1 MSRRRVLGQP
11 AIPGLQRTETVYCAV
26 PPLRPITL
34 GVTAGLHVL
43 AKTHHEQ
50 LRGQL
55 KHLREADSEIEALIL
70 LRTSRLDYFWDKP
83 QRLVD
88 PDAEAWFKGEYTKVS
103 EILAPTLRGALF
115 TASFGVFEHYLT
127 ELCSSCRG
135 LRGELVTVQSTRDG
149 VESAKAYFERL
160 LEAQLT
166 RNSRQLWTLITQYRL
181 LRNVV
186 VHAQGRLEK
195 FRMAAEISEL
205 QRRVRTFSIDPI
217 QGIALGSRFNVG
229 FIVTVARFAFV
240 LTRTIKRLPQ

>member
-1 MSRRRVLGQP
+1 MAL
-11 AIPGLQRTETVYCAV
+11 C
-26 PPLRPITL
+26 
-34 GVTAGLHVL
+34 VTAGMHVL
-43 AKTHHEQ
+43 AKTHHER

-55 KHLREADSEIEALIL
+55 KHLREADSEIEALIG
-70 LRTSRLDYFWDKP
+70 LRIGRLDYYWDKP

-88 PDAEAWFKGEYTKVS
+88 PDAEAWFKGEYAKVS

-115 TASFGVFEHYLT
+115 TVSFGVFEDYLT

-135 LRGELVTVQSTRDG
+135 LRGELATVQSARDG

-160 LEAQLT
+160 LGTQLT
-166 RNSRQLWTLITQYRL
+166 TNSRQLWTLITQYRL

-195 FRMAAEISEL
+195 FRRAAEISEL
-205 QRRVRTFSIDPI
+205 QRRIRTFSIDPI
-217 QGIALGSRFNVG
+217 RGVALGSRFNLG

-240 LTRTIKRLPQ
+240 LTRAIKRLPR